1 MAPVVRFAPSP
12 TGYLHIGNAR
22 TALFNALFAR
32 ARGGTVVLRLDDT
45 DTARSRPEF
54 AAAIAQDL
62 DWLGIAPDRAVRQ
75 SDRVALYDAAAE
87 RLKAAGRLYPAYE
100 TPEELERRRRRQLG
114 RGQPPVYD
122 RAALRLTAEER
133 AALEAEGRRPHWRF
147 RLDPGV
153 VAWTDLV
160 RGECRVEAESL
171 SDPVLVRADGSYLYT
186 LPSVVDDAEM
196 GITHVIRGEDHVTNT
211 AVQIQILSALGAP
224 VPAFA
229 HHNLITTASGE
240 GLSKRLGHL
249 SLRGLR
255 EAGYEP
261 LAVAAL
267 ATLTGSAEAV
277 RPVADLGELAGLLD
291 LAHVSRAPAKFDT
304 HDLDQLNARLVHAM
318 PYDAAAGRLAELGV
332 PREAGEAFWTAVRAN
347 LTRVAQA
354 GPWWG
359 VVQGPVT
366 PVIADAA
373 FAARAAALLP
383 PEPWDAST
391 WKAWSEA
398 VKAET
403 GLKGK
408 ALFLPLRLALTGL
421 DHGPDLAGLLPLIG
435 RARSLRRLAGESA

>member
-12 TGYLHIGNAR
+12 TGNLHIGNAR

-45 DTARSRPEF
+45 DTARSTPEF

-211 AVQIQILSALGAP
+211 AVQIQIFSALGAP

-318 PYDAAAGRLAELGV
+318 PYDAAAGRLAALGV

>member
-291 LAHVSRAPAKFDT
+291 LAHVSRAPAKFDP
-304 HDLDQLNARLVHAM
+304 HDLDQLNARLVHTM

-332 PREAGEAFWTAVRAN
+332 PREAGEAFWMAVRAN